1 VTTVTLLS
9 DLGSG
14 SSELASLKGRIL
26 SLSLPLHFIDIFHD
40 ANRFDYLKSVF
51 MVKGYHRD
59 FPQGTL
65 HVIAVD
71 PGVGKNTHVLA
82 ESNGVSYLAP
92 DNGILPMI
100 LEPEKAN
107 YYRITDVM
115 NRSGNVLR
123 DTYLPLIREWVNN
136 ACKINEIA
144 DPYSTPVERTW
155 SKPQV
160 MDNED
165 FLRLSVLFTDAA
177 GNAHTNIERGFFEEF
192 ISHLPWVIMLGVN
205 IAVRDIVNPD
215 TVDVGNCYAAWSPAG
230 FLYIGMAG
238 SSAVQF
244 LGLRQ
249 DRQLI
254 MKFVP

>member
-26 SLSLPLHFIDIFHD
+26 TQSLPLNFLDISHD
-40 ANRFDYLKSVF
+40 ANRFDYLKSAF
-51 MVKGYHRD
+51 LVKGYHSD
-59 FPQGTL
+59 FPQGTM

-71 PGVGKNTHVLA
+71 PGVAKNSHVLT
-82 ESNGVSYLAP
+82 ECNGISYLAP

-100 LEPEKAN
+100 LEPHTAT

-123 DTYLPLIREWVNN
+123 DTYLPLLREWVNSG
-136 ACKINEIA
+136 CKISEIA
-144 DPYSTPVERTW
+144 DPYQAPVARTW
-155 SKPQV
+155 EKPQIL
-160 MDNED
+160 DNED
-165 FLRLSVLFTDAA
+165 FLRFCVLYTDSA
-177 GNAHTNIERGFFEEF
+177 GNAHTNIERHFFEEY
-192 ISHLPWVIMLGVN
+192 IAHLPWQISLGVQ
-205 IAVRDIVNPD
+205 ISLRQLDNPD
-215 TVDVGNCYAAWSPAG
+215 TVPPGNCYAAWNNAG

-238 SSAVQF
+238 SSAVQY

-249 DRQLI
+249 NRQLTLQ
-254 MKFVP
+254 FVS